1 MGNDLDLYPNLMTE
15 IGAVFAELGRHPKEL
30 DIFFVQYRD
39 RIFFGKDSFKVNEYH
54 TYFRVL
60 KKKIDTLIIIECV
73 MPTGKYLV

>member
-39 RIFFGKDSFKVNEYH
+39 RIFFGKDSFKVN
-54 TYFRVL
+54 
-60 KKKIDTLIIIECV
+60 
-73 MPTGKYLV
+73 